1 MHSLGMSK
9 DWERVSENL
18 VRYVPSGIL
27 YLRAKLAG
35 KVIKKSLGI
44 KSVRAGKI
52 KRDVMLADLRAQSGG
67 ELFGMATSLETALSL
82 LRSHYEAIP
91 SHEMKESTKYH
102 KTQILEVLA
111 RTLPNKAVGM
121 WSEDDIF
128 EWWNSPGVAR
138 YSATRRNAFLD
149 AFRLLCK
156 LLRKAGA
163 HSNPLGIDLKRVPV
177 ITKEII
183 IPSKKQF
190 KRLLEEMKRDG
201 FKSAENAAN
210 FVEFMA
216 YSGVRIGDARSVR
229 WEDVG
234 KESIRVKIQKTRA
247 LKGEQWRSIPIIPS
261 MKELLKTLD
270 RSSGEFVMKIKCPRM
285 QIKRACGRLGYPNY
299 TPHTFRHLFATAVIE
314 AKVDIPTLSR
324 WLGHSDGG
332 KLAMKTYGH
341 LRDEHSLEQAK
352 KVRF

>member
-91 SHEMKESTKYH
+91 SHEMKDSTKHH

-156 LLRKAGA
+156 LLRTAGA
-163 HSNPLGIDLKRVPV
+163 HSKPLGLDLKRVPV

>member
-1 MHSLGMSK
+1 
-9 DWERVSENL
+9 
-18 VRYVPSGIL
+18 
-27 YLRAKLAG
+27 
-35 KVIKKSLGI
+35 
-44 KSVRAGKI
+44 
-52 KRDVMLADLRAQSGG
+52 
-67 ELFGMATSLETALSL
+67 
-82 LRSHYEAIP
+82 
-91 SHEMKESTKYH
+91 
-102 KTQILEVLA
+102 
-111 RTLPNKAVGM
+111 M

-332 KLAMKTYGH
+332 KLAMNTYGH

>member
-1 MHSLGMSK
+1 MHYLGMSK
-9 DWERVSENL
+9 EWERVSENL

-52 KRDVMLADLRAQSGG
+52 KRDVMLADLRAQAGG
-67 ELFGMATSLETALSL
+67 ELFGMTTSLETALSL

-91 SHEMKESTKYH
+91 SHEMKDSTNH
-102 KTQILEVLA
+102 LKTQLLKVLA

-138 YSATRRNAFLD
+138 YSATRRNSLLD
-149 AFRLLCK
+149 ALRLLCK

-163 HSNPLGIDLKRVPV
+163 HSNPLGLDLKRVPV

-183 IPSKKQF
+183 IPSRKQF
-190 KRLLEEMKRDG
+190 KRLLKEMKRNE
-201 FKSAENAAN
+201 FNSAENAAN
-210 FVEFMA
+210 FVEFLA
-216 YSGVRIGDARSVR
+216 YSGLRIGDARSVR

-247 LKGEQWRSIPIIPS
+247 LKGEQWFSIPIIKS
-261 MKELLKTLD
+261 MKKFLKTLD
-270 RSSGEFVMKIKCPRM
+270 HSGEFVMKIKCPRM
-285 QIKRACGRLGYPNY
+285 QIKRACARLGYPNY

-332 KLAMKTYGH
+332 KLAMNTYGH